1 MVTWARLRCSVVWTN
16 TSPHVAEKLSLK
28 HDEHFNQR
36 AAESRSASTTLQE
49 NVPLG
54 KALCTKE
61 QRQEGRPRPQGVA
74 VGGVGTACSFPP
86 TLSGLPPRWPGA
98 TCQSGT
104 ELDCDTGQLLGAD
117 GMWPRQTRGASE
129 GHASALF

>member
-36 AAESRSASTTLQE
+36 AAESRSASTTLKE

-61 QRQEGRPRPQGVA
+61 QRQEGAPALRGWPW
-74 VGGVGTACSFPP
+74 VGWGAPAPS
-86 TLSGLPPRWPGA
+86 LPP
-98 TCQSGT
+98 
-104 ELDCDTGQLLGAD
+104 
-117 GMWPRQTRGASE
+117 
-129 GHASALF
+129 

>member
-86 TLSGLPPRWPGA
+86 ALSGPPPRWPVA
-98 TCQSGT
+98 WSHLP
-104 ELDCDTGQLLGAD
+104 E
-117 GMWPRQTRGASE
+117 WN
-129 GHASALF
+129 